1 MKSDLKIKSAKRKK
15 KLTSVLGLTLDGS
28 KLEGVVLKR
37 TNGSLQRL
45 QSFSV
50 PLTLDPLTAAPELVG
65 REIRNQLDTAGV
77 RERDCVVGLPLRWVL
92 TAQTELPGG
101 LPDVDAASLLQMEAE
116 KNFHT
121 DTAQLQIAD
130 SRSALGGDKKFVLLA
145 GMPNTHVGSLQ
156 QILAAAKL
164 KPVSFA
170 LGISALQPSVP
181 SPRSKVQSPD
191 APQSAALDIGHRTLD
206 ISSAL
211 ALVIGESNVGLQV
224 TAAGGVVALRALEG
238 AVENEG
244 GRRTLHANVVS
255 REARVTLGQLP
266 PELRGAVK
274 NIRIFGPRDLAQQL
288 ADEMELKFEPMG
300 LAVEIVSAYA
310 PTEFG
315 VTLPPEAS
323 LSAAFSLAANVLTER
338 SPAFEFLPP
347 KQNPLAQL
355 AKKYTSGQFGTV
367 GAVAAGVAVILALI
381 FLVQQIQLWRV
392 RSQWTHMAVKVAD
405 LQDIQNQIRFYR
417 PWYDESFR
425 TLAILRQVTLA
436 FPEDG
441 SVTAKSIEIRDSGST
456 VICSGNTRDIA
467 SVLAMQAKL
476 RTQPGV
482 SALKLPQIRGK
493 SPMQFSFDFKYGNGG
508 AQ

>member
-1 MKSDLKIKSAKRKK
+1 MKPDSKFNFGKRKK
-15 KLTSVLGLTLDGS
+15 KLTSVLGLALDGS
-28 KLEGVVLKR
+28 RLEGVVLKR
-37 TNGSLQRL
+37 TNGALQRL

-50 PLTLDPLTAAPELVG
+50 QLTLDPLTAAPELVG
-65 REIRNQLDTAGV
+65 REIRNQLDAAGV
-77 RERDCVVGLPLRWVL
+77 REKNCVVGLPLRWVL
-92 TAQTELPGG
+92 TAQTELPP
-101 LPDVDAASLLQMEAE
+101 LPDADAASLLQLEAE

-130 SRSALGGDKKFVLLA
+130 SRSALAGDKQFVLLA
-145 GMPNTHVGSLQ
+145 GMPNTHLGSLQ

-170 LGISALQPSVP
+170 LGAVALQPTE
-181 SPRSKVQSPD
+181 RR
-191 APQSAALDIGHRTLD
+191 APARQVESHKTEHAELVLGAPAAALT
-206 ISSAL
+206 
-211 ALVIGESNVGLQV
+211 LVIGETNVGLLV
-224 TAAGGVVALRALEG
+224 TAGGGVAALRALAG

-244 GRRTLHANVVS
+244 GRRTLHANVVA

-274 NIRIFGPRDLAQQL
+274 SIRIFGPRDLAQPL

-300 LAVEIVSAYA
+300 LAVEIISAYA
-310 PTEFG
+310 PNEFG
-315 VTLPPEAS
+315 LTLPPEAS

-338 SPAFEFLPP
+338 NPAFEFLPP
-347 KQNPLAQL
+347 KLNVLAQL
-355 AKKYTSGQFGTV
+355 ARKYTSGQFGTV

-392 RSQWTHMAVKVAD
+392 RSQWSHMAVKVVE
-405 LQDIQNQIRFYR
+405 LQDIQSQIRFYR

-456 VICSGNTRDIA
+456 VSCAGNARDSA

-476 RTQPGV
+476 RTLTGV
-482 SALKLPQIRGK
+482 SDVHITQQRGK
-493 SPMQFSFDFKYGNGG
+493 SPMQFAIDFKYGNGG
-508 AQ
+508 AP

>member
-1 MKSDLKIKSAKRKK
+1 MKPDLKIKSAKRKK
-15 KLTSVLGLTLDGS
+15 KLTSVLGLALDGS
-28 KLEGVVLKR
+28 RLEGVVLKR
-37 TNGSLQRL
+37 TNGALQRL

-50 PLTLDPLTAAPELVG
+50 QLTLDPLTAAPELVG
-65 REIRNQLDTAGV
+65 REIRNQLDAAGV

-92 TAQTELPGG
+92 TAQTELPP
-101 LPDVDAASLLQMEAE
+101 LPDADAASLLQMEAE

-121 DTAQLQIAD
+121 DVAQLQISD
-130 SRSALGGDKKFVLLA
+130 SRSALTGDKKFVLLA
-145 GMPNTHVGSLQ
+145 GMPNTHIGSLQ
-156 QILAAAKL
+156 QVLAAAKL

-170 LGISALQPSVP
+170 LGISALQTE
-181 SPRSKVQSPD
+181 RR
-191 APQSAALDIGHRTLD
+191 APARLVGDGTLERAEQVLGAPAALT
-206 ISSAL
+206 
-211 ALVIGESNVGLQV
+211 LVIGESNVGLQV
-224 TAAGGVVALRALEG
+224 TAAGGVVALRSLEG

-274 NIRIFGPRDLAQQL
+274 SIRIFGPRDLAQQL

-347 KQNPLAQL
+347 KLNPLAQL
-355 AKKYTSGQFGTV
+355 ARKYTSGQFGTA
-367 GAVAAGVAVILALI
+367 GAVAAGGAVIIALI

-392 RSQWTHMAVKVAD
+392 RSQWSHMAVKVAD
-405 LQDIQNQIRFYR
+405 LQNIQSEIRFYR